1 MRLTLALSWGPAT
14 CASKNPDQVS
24 WTVQVAGTPNVA
36 STIHSHQESGVALFS
51 LGDYNA
57 MISGNYPKI
66 ASHSVL
72 GYKWP
77 MANQVL
83 GELGLKLDATVVK
96 TVVDQR
102 SAASLSGLTATITF
116 SGARITF

>member
-1 MRLTLALSWGPAT
+1 
-14 CASKNPDQVS
+14 
-24 WTVQVAGTPNVA
+24 
-36 STIHSHQESGVALFS
+36 
-51 LGDYNA
+51 

-66 ASHSVL
+66 ASHTVL

-96 TVVDQR
+96 TIVDQL
-102 SAASLSGLTATITF
+102 AVASPRGLTTTITF
-116 SGARITF
+116 SGAQITF